1 MTVRKTFAREVNAMP
16 VYLLAIWALDVNLRC
31 SPVKHFDLRASQYA
45 GRHAV
50 RDRKEKEFDADVW
63 LYPAHV

>member
-1 MTVRKTFAREVNAMP
+1 MATWITVRKPITREADAMP

-31 SPVKHFDLRASQYA
+31 SPVKHIDLRASRYA

-50 RDRKEKEFDADVW
+50 RDRKEKECDADV
-63 LYPAHV
+63 